1 MKNNAQPMGAK
12 RKATLLGLDIQTILK
27 QSPIKQVASRK
38 KPRKKQ
44 LQKSNVTGSHF
55 MGTLWRLY
63 VLIQPV

>member
-12 RKATLLGLDIQTILK
+12 RKATLLGLDIQTIPK
-27 QSPIKQVASRK
+27 QSPNKRACEQKEA
-38 KPRKKQ
+38 PKKQ